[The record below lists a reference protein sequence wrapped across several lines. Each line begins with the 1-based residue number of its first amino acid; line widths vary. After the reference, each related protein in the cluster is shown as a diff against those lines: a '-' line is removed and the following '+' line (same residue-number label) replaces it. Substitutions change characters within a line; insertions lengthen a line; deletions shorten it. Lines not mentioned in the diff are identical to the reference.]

1 MNLEKVMNTVYS
13 FAAAVVIFGAWA
25 KLEHKEYGSLAL
37 TAGLLTEV
45 AIFFLYGILEWRSR
59 PEGAQQTVVLPK
71 APVQHADR
79 VELPGTPPEA
89 VHLQAE
95 ELTSTLKQT
104 NRILNKVFRT
114 D

>member
-45 AIFFLYGILEWRSR
+45 AIFFLYGILEWGSH
-59 PEGAQQTVVLPK
+59 PEG
-71 APVQHADR
+71 DR
-79 VELPGTPPEA
+79 IDLPGKPPEA
-89 VHLQAE
+89 VHREAE

>member
-1 MNLEKVMNTVYS
+1 MNTVYS

-45 AIFFLYGILEWRSR
+45 AIFFLYGILEWSHH
-59 PEGAQQTVVLPK
+59 PEG
-71 APVQHADR
+71 DR
-79 VELPGTPPEA
+79 MDLPGKPPEPA
-89 VHLQAE
+89 NRQAE
-95 ELTSTLKQT
+95 ALTSTLKET
-104 NRILNKVFRT
+104 NQILNKVFRT

>member
-45 AIFFLYGILEWRSR
+45 AIFFLYGILEWSSQ
-59 PEGAQQTVVLPK
+59 PGDAEK
-71 APVQHADR
+71 AP
-79 VELPGTPPEA
+79 EE
-89 VHLQAE
+89 VHHPAE
-95 ELTSTLKQT
+95 ELTSTLRQT

>member
-1 MNLEKVMNTVYS
+1 MSLEKVMNTVYS

-45 AIFFLYGILEWRSR
+45 AIFFLYGILEWSSQ
-59 PEGAQQTVVLPK
+59 PEG
-71 APVQHADR
+71 DR
-79 VELPGTPPEA
+79 IEPQGTPPEA
-89 VHLQAE
+89 DNRQAE